1 MPENILKG
9 KNCLITGA
17 TGSLGECIAK
27 EIAKKG
33 CNLFLTSRT
42 PAKLKD
48 LKLQIE
54 KDFNDVKVAYRS
66 CDLEKTNDI
75 YEVISEARSTLGTID
90 VLINSAGIVQFE
102 NLLNSKVEDFDAMFN
117 INIRATF
124 IFCRELVQDMI
135 NKKWGRIV
143 NIGSTSAYN
152 GFSDSSLYCSSK
164 HAVLG
169 FTRSLFKEL
178 INYNVRPI
186 CISFGTLLSEMGE
199 EVTRKYNLK
208 PDTFINPKEVAKFIV
223 FTISFDDQMIS
234 NEVLLNRIHEYD

>member
-17 TGSLGECIAK
+17 TGFLGVCITK
-27 EIAKKG
+27 ELAGKG

-42 PAKLKD
+42 PEKLED
-48 LKLQIE
+48 LKTQTETEFRDIE
-54 KDFNDVKVAYRS
+54 VFYKTCNV
-66 CDLEKTNDI
+66 EKNNEI
-75 YEVISEARSTLGTID
+75 YEVIEKAKSTFKTID
-90 VLINSAGIVQFE
+90 ILINSAGIVQFD
-102 NLLNSKVEDFDAMFN
+102 NLLNSTVDDFESMFN
-117 INIRATF
+117 INVRATF
-124 IFCRELVQDMI
+124 IFCKELVQDMI
-135 NKKWGRIV
+135 KNNWGRIV

-152 GFSDSSLYCSSK
+152 GFANSSLYCSSK

-208 PDTFINPKEVAKFIV
+208 PDTFIDPKEVAEYIV
-223 FTISFDDQMIS
+223 FTISFDGQMVS
-234 NEVLLNRIHEYD
+234 NEVLLNRIHE